1 MKDKWCFLYLV
12 LMLPMIL
19 FVSCSDDDDYSRNK
33 TPIINPTPGG
43 EEPKDTTSLKPTLGY
58 YTDPNYYAGFFAF
71 YVMSDVYLWK
81 DEIASSLSNWKMNED
96 PIKKVD
102 AIRYKQNG
110 TYVDKWTQ
118 LTNDY
123 ESFIGGVDGVPTTT
137 YGYDFQL
144 YYKDNTR
151 TTLVA
156 VITFVYPDS
165 PASKAGLHR
174 GDAIFTVNGKDITV
188 NNYADLL
195 FYSST
200 GEFAILNDKGDGLET
215 ITMSAV
221 NMYENPVLMTKV
233 FDCDGKK
240 VGYLAY
246 LSFTLDSCEDLIK
259 AAKLFKEQGVTELI
273 LDLRYN
279 GGGYV
284 ITEQLLAS
292 MLAPQDKVTN
302 KEVFQTEVYN
312 KDYMDY
318 YKKEGV
324 DLNTYFETEYNFK
337 DHNEK
342 DHSYSTKDYNLGLNK
357 IYALVSSGSAS
368 ASESV
373 LVGLLPYMNIEI
385 IGEQTHGKYCTG
397 WILSATDW
405 FEGNKDFFKAGA
417 DYEEYQK
424 WETYAKNWGIYVMVS
439 RYADKNGN
447 CPCMP
452 NGFTPDIEVEDN
464 PQEPYDLGDDRE
476 ALLRKALTKAGYTN
490 FTPIED
496 NKGTSRVAIRNIG
509 VPFKSVSRNPLD
521 GKRILLQRP
530 HKIYD
535 LKQPK

>member
-1 MKDKWCFLYLV
+1 MKELCKLV
-12 LMLPMIL
+12 LWAMLLPL
-19 FVSCSDDDDYSRNK
+19 AFTACSGEDDDNGGK
-33 TPIINPTPGG
+33 TPIIN
-43 EEPKDTTSLKPTLGY
+43 KPTTEVKY
-58 YTDPNYYAGFFAF
+58 YTNENYYAGFFAF
-71 YVMSDVYLWK
+71 HVISDVYLWNEEVK
-81 DEIASSLSNWKMNED
+81 ASLSNWKMDED

-102 AIRYKQNG
+102 ALRYKENG
-110 TYVDKWTQ
+110 EYVDKWTQ
-118 LTNDY
+118 LTNNY
-123 ESFIGGVDGVPTTT
+123 EAFIGGVDGVPTTT

-156 VITFVYPDS
+156 VITYVYPDS

-174 GDAIFTVNGKDITV
+174 GDAIFTVNGKDITID
-188 NNYADLL
+188 NYAELL
-195 FYSST
+195 FYTSSGT
-200 GEFAILNDKGDGLET
+200 FAILNDKGDALEN
-215 ITMSAV
+215 ITMTAI

-233 FDCDGKK
+233 FDCGGKK
-240 VGYLAY
+240 VGYLVY

-259 AAKLFKEQGVTELI
+259 AAKSFKEQGVTELI

-318 YKKEGV
+318 YKKEGE

-337 DHNEK
+337 DHNGKE
-342 DHSYSTKDYNLGLNK
+342 HSYSTKDANIGLDK

-405 FEGNKDFFKAGA
+405 FELNKDFFKAGA
-417 DYEEYQK
+417 DYDEYQK
-424 WETYAKNWGIYVMVS
+424 WDTYAKNWGIYVMVS
-439 RYADKNGN
+439 RYADKNGD

-452 NGFTPDIEVEDN
+452 NGFTPDVEVDDN

-476 ALLRKALTKAGYTN
+476 ALLRVALTQAGYTN

-496 NKGTSRVAIRNIG
+496 NTGTSRAAVKNMG
-509 VPFKSVSRNPLD
+509 VPFKTASRNPLD

-530 HKIYD
+530 YRTCD
-535 LKQPK
+535 LKQPQ